1 MVLRSDARTNHARIV
16 AAATDAFAEKGLA
29 ADMKEIAERAGVAV
43 GTLYR
48 HFPGKEEMLTAILRE
63 AIRASL
69 AGEEAAEERSDPI
82 DGLRALLVHEY
93 TISARYGWLQEA
105 IASGQLPPA
114 CLDELRADRQKHDF
128 AGRFERLVRHGVEQ
142 GRLRAD
148 LDPSVAAA
156 LLSGTALPW
165 IFRRFAAGRSP
176 EHAAEAVLG
185 AFLRGAAR
193 D

>member
-69 AGEEAAEERSDPI
+69 AGEEDAERCADAIEA
-82 DGLRALLVHEY
+82 LRALLIHEY
-93 TISARYGWLQEA
+93 VMSARYGWLQEA
-105 IASGQLPPA
+105 IASGQLPPS
-114 CLDELRADRQKHDF
+114 CLDELRMERQKHDF
-128 AGRFERLVRHGVEQ
+128 AGRFERLLRRGVEQ
-142 GRLRAD
+142 GRLRSD
-148 LDPSVAAA
+148 LDPAVAGA
-156 LLSGTALPW
+156 LLSGTVLPW
-165 IFRRFAAGRSP
+165 IFRRFAAARSP
-176 EHAAEAVLG
+176 DQAADAVLT
-185 AFLRGAAR
+185 AFLRGGGR

>member
-1 MVLRSDARTNHARIV
+1 MVLRSDAQANHARIV

-29 ADMKEIAERAGVAV
+29 ADMKEIADRAGVAV

-69 AGEEAAEERSDPI
+69 AGEEDAERCADAI
-82 DGLRALLVHEY
+82 DALRALLIHEY
-93 TISARYGWLQEA
+93 IISARYGWLREA

-128 AGRFERLVRHGVEQ
+128 AGRFERLVRRGVQ
-142 GRLRAD
+142 NGQLRAD
-148 LDPSVAAA
+148 LDPSVTAA
-156 LLSGTALPW
+156 LLSGTVLPW
-165 IFRRFAAGRSP
+165 VFQRFAEGRSA
-176 EHAAEAVLG
+176 EQAAEAVL
-185 AFLRGAAR
+185 AVFLRGAAGT
-193 D
+193 